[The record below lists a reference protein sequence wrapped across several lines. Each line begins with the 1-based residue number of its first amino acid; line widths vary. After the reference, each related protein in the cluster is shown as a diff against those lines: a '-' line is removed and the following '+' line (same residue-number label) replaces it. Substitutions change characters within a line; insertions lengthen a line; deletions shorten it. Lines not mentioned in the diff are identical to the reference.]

1 MTAIEYVKMVIGAT
15 IADGHTKMRA
25 TQFLM
30 LIDKAK
36 EIERNQIIRA
46 VNYCEMKHDEL
57 KKQAIE
63 ERNSLG
69 ELYYDK
75 MIKDGKVL

>member
-36 EIERNQIIRA
+36 EMERNQIIRA
-46 VNYCEMKHDEL
+46 VNYSEMKHEEL
-57 KKQAIE
+57 LKQAIE
-63 ERNSLG
+63 ERRTVG
-69 ELYYDK
+69 EVYYDK
-75 MIKDGKVL
+75 MIKK